1 MYRYRAIRLV
11 AYDPGLPLASE
22 GSIGRQTHRERCGP
36 RAAMATRG
44 PLFGDALV
52 CAGGNA
58 ERTGEYR
65 LCPQR
70 TAAVLAATISIG
82 DSRGAAEGHVTAVL
96 GAAAAARLLANFLRG
111 HGSGPHGS
119 PLPDVRL
126 RCTPPR
132 IALRT
137 RGIVHA
143 ECDLVEIGR
152 VHMDGKVDVVID
164 VVARW
169 VVTLRLAF
177 LILPV
182 KLGLCLPPL
191 VSQPVTCE
199 KSSTSGFASRQREFL
214 GHHEACR
221 VLVQQH
227 FHVVA

>member
-1 MYRYRAIRLV
+1 MHRYRAIRLV

-22 GSIGRQTHRERCGP
+22 GSIGRQTHRERCEP

-82 DSRGAAEGHVTAVL
+82 DSRGAAEGARNRSL
-96 GAAAAARLLANFLRG
+96 GCGCSCRLLANFLADMG
-111 HGSGPHGS
+111 QGLTD
-119 PLPDVRL
+119 LPCLTFGFVVL
-126 RCTPPR
+126 RR
-132 IALRT
+132 ELLFDT
-137 RGIVHA
+137 RIVHL
-143 ECDLVEIGR
+143 ECDLVEIWR

-169 VVTLRLAF
+169 VVALLLAF

-182 KLGLCLPPL
+182 KLGPA
-191 VSQPVTCE
+191 
-199 KSSTSGFASRQREFL
+199 FANFGVATGDLREVEHI
-214 GHHEACR
+214 GVRIAP
-221 VLVQQH
+221 
-227 FHVVA
+227 A